1 MITRGIVEKLLDR
14 YTIKVRMP
22 ILNRMKQNSNSILSD
37 DLNEAVV
44 SVPPNFDPNIN
55 VGDVVF
61 VAFEDNN
68 FGKPVVIGYLYRSNM
83 TPTYGDIILNSINV
97 KKWFDKNNIKISKKD
112 ILIFGTNY
120 EIEKSKEYAK
130 EKIPQFKNK

>member
-1 MITRGIVEKLLDR
+1 MKEQKTIVEKLLDR

-61 VAFEDNN
+61 VGFEDNDVSY
-68 FGKPVVIGYLYRSNM
+68 PVVLGYMMTTKESRVNKDLNVTLTATSLKVKDSAELPSNL
-83 TPTYGDIILNSINV
+83 TFVSPNQERKILSFENIWNKV
-97 KKWFDKNNIKISKKD
+97 EDK
-112 ILIFGTNY
+112 
-120 EIEKSKEYAK
+120 
-130 EKIPQFKNK
+130 Q